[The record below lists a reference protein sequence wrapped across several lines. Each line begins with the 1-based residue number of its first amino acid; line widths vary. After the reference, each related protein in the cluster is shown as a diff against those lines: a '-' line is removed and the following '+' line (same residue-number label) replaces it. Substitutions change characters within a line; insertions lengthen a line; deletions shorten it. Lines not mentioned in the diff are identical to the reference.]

1 MKYSWRWYGS
11 NDPVSISDIRQ
22 AGADEI
28 VTALHHIAN
37 GDIWTVEE
45 IEKRIKEV
53 EWDNENNRAT
63 GLKWTVVESVPVHED
78 IKKRSGNCRKYVE
91 NYKQTLRNLSK
102 CGVYNVIYNFMPV
115 LDWTRTDLYFEL
127 PSGAKALKYSH
138 TAFAAFELF
147 LLKRKGAET
156 EYNEKEKKDAEKYF
170 KALSDD
176 KKTELVNTIIAGLPG
191 AEEGFS
197 LDEFNA
203 VLEGY
208 AGIDEQVLRSNLIW
222 FIGEIAPV
230 AEGVGINL
238 AIHPDDPPRPILGLP
253 RVMSNI
259 EDIDALLTSVSV
271 KNNGLCL
278 CAGSFGAGDDNDLV
292 QMIKKYGDRVHCMH
306 LRSVRRENKDFY
318 EDEHLA
324 GSTDLV
330 LVIKALIDEER
341 RRKSVGEKIAEIP
354 IRPDHGHLMI
364 DDLKKKTNP
373 GYSCI
378 GRLKGLAEIK
388 GIAAAIE
395 KLSL

>member
-1 MKYSWRWYGS
+1 MKYSWRWYGP
-11 NDPVSISDIRQ
+11 NDPVSISDVRQ
-22 AGADEI
+22 AGADEV
-28 VTALHHIAN
+28 VTALHHVAN
-37 GDIWTVEE
+37 GDVWTVEE

-53 EWDNENNRAT
+53 EWDAENNRTT

-78 IKKRSGNCRKYVE
+78 IKKRIGNYIQYID
-91 NYKQTLRNLSK
+91 NYKQTLHNLSK

-138 TAFAAFELF
+138 IAFAAFELF
-147 LLKRKGAET
+147 QLKRKGAEN
-156 EYNEKEKKDAEKYF
+156 EYTEKEKADAQKYF
-170 KALSDD
+170 TSLSDE
-176 KKTELVNTIIAGLPG
+176 KKSELVKTIIAGLPG

-197 LDEFNA
+197 LDKFNA

-208 AGIDEQVLRSNLIW
+208 AGIDADILKANLIK

-230 AEGVGINL
+230 ADEVSINL

-259 EDIDALLTSVSV
+259 EDIDALLTSVPI

-278 CAGSFGAGDDNDLV
+278 CAGSFGAGADNDIV
-292 QMIKKYGDRVHCMH
+292 QMLKKYGDRVHCMH
-306 LRSVRRENKDFY
+306 LRSVKREGKDFY

-330 LVIKALIDEER
+330 MVIKAIIDEER
-341 RRKSVGEKIAEIP
+341 KRKAAGCKILEIP
-354 IRPDHGHLMI
+354 IRPDHGHQMI
-364 DDLKKKTNP
+364 DDLRKKTNP

-395 KLSL
+395 KLC